1 MNTQNFELVVDGAPF
16 LVKATPF
23 SFNEEKRFNVSYNG
37 SEEYVFVFDTSV
49 GRYIALGDDAVDIP
63 SRLEVEIAER
73 LSSMA

>member
-1 MNTQNFELVVDGAPF
+1 MNTQNFELVVDGVPY

-23 SFNEEKRFNVSYNG
+23 DFNQEKRFTVTFNG

-49 GRYIALGDDAVDIP
+49 GRYMALGDEGVDIP

-73 LSSMA
+73 LFSMA